1 MITREEAE
9 DLLSREALCL
19 DRRQWDAW
27 LALFTQDCVYWMPA
41 WRDEETM
48 TEDPDSELS
57 LIWYKGRHN
66 LEDRVWRVK
75 SGLSVA
81 SIPLMR
87 TAHLVTNVIM
97 EGEDRVSASFAV
109 HVHNP
114 KRRENHA
121 FFGRYEYRLARANG
135 ALLIAEK
142 KIMLMNDM
150 IPAVAD
156 FYMV

>member
-1 MITREEAE
+1 MISRDEAE
-9 DLLSREALCL
+9 TLLTREALYL
-19 DRRQWDAW
+19 DRRQWDQW
-27 LALFTQDCVYWMPA
+27 LALYTPDCVYWMPA
-41 WRDEETM
+41 WRDEEEM
-48 TEDPDSELS
+48 TQDPDSELS

-87 TAHLVTNVIM
+87 TVHQVTNVLI
-97 EGEDRVSASFAV
+97 EGDDRVAASFSV

-114 KRRENHA
+114 KRRQDHV
-121 FFGRYEYRLARANG
+121 FFGRYEVRLVRVGG